1 MLEFITNLKQR
12 YQIIQSG
19 FAEDGTQ
26 WTVFQTCIEQLI
38 LIESFLLKGQFIE
51 QGRLPIN
58 IAVIGP
64 TQSGK
69 STVVNLLLNQ
79 NAAGVSPLAGYT
91 VHPQGFA
98 VDLTADALSGIT
110 QYFSG
115 FQEVQQHTLD
125 HDRYACYSLN
135 PISTNKLPECVL
147 WDTPDF
153 DSIDAHSYREGALKS
168 LALADVLVLVV
179 SKEKYADQS
188 VWDTMAL
195 LESLNQP
202 VLVVVNKL
210 TAESQL
216 IVVDSFKE
224 RWQQVRHD
232 KLPGIMPILFSKG
245 EIPEAQ
251 QNELLNLLNNSINKI
266 KRKKHEV
273 AATSFIKQHWQSWL
287 APVRSEQE
295 AQTTWQIL
303 IDQAIKQAL
312 VEYQRDYLDHPQHYD
327 TFQNALIKLLT
338 LLEVPGLANVIAQS
352 RKLLAWP
359 LRKVFSAGKRKYN
372 QSYPKTQETAVLQQI
387 AEHVFLQMGDKILDQ
402 VDLSHENNKW
412 WKAIN
417 SQLRQEKGIILKHFE
432 HSTEVYHAGFKQ
444 EIENTAQGLYRKL
457 EEHPA
462 LLNGLRAT
470 RVTADAA
477 MLALA
482 VQAGGI
488 GLHDLLIAPAMLSVT
503 SYLAESAIGS
513 YLQRAET
520 ELKHQQ
526 LNAVKQQLFTQV
538 IQQALTGLPE
548 KMMRNTYFNI
558 STRQL
563 AEAEA
568 QLEQKRHGLRIL

>member
-1 MLEFITNLKQR
+1 MLEFITNLTQR

-19 FAEDGTQ
+19 LAEESTQ
-26 WTVFQTCIEQLI
+26 WASFQTCIEELI
-38 LIESFLLKGQFIE
+38 LIESFLHK
-51 QGRLPIN
+51 GRLIEHDKLPLN

-98 VDLTADALSGIT
+98 VDLKTANLAYIAQHFL
-110 QYFSG
+110 G
-115 FQEVQQHTLD
+115 FQEVQQLSLNAEK
-125 HDRYACYSLN
+125 YACYSLN
-135 PISTNKLPECVL
+135 HISASRLNACML

-153 DSIDAHSYREGALKS
+153 DSIDAQSYREGVLKS

-188 VWDTMAL
+188 VWDAMAL
-195 LESLNQP
+195 IEPLNQP
-202 VLVVVNKL
+202 VLVVINKL
-210 TAESQL
+210 MADSQSL
-216 IVVDSFKE
+216 VVDSFTE
-224 RWQQVRHD
+224 RWQQIRHD
-232 KLPGIMPILFSKG
+232 KVPDIMPVLYTKG
-245 EIPEAQ
+245 EVPQDRQA
-251 QNELLNLLNNSINKI
+251 ELINLLQRKMHKV
-266 KRKKHEV
+266 KRKKHEA
-273 AATSFIKQHWQSWL
+273 AATNFIKQHWQSWL

-303 IDQAIKQAL
+303 INQSVKQAV
-312 VEYQRDYLDHPQHYD
+312 VEYQRDYLNHPHNYD
-327 TFQNALIKLLT
+327 TFQNAMAKLLT

-352 RKLLAWP
+352 RKILAWP
-359 LRKVFSAGKRKYN
+359 LRKIFSLGKNKYDRA
-372 QSYPKTQETAVLQQI
+372 YPKTQETAVLQQI
-387 AEHVFLQMGDKILDQ
+387 AERVFLQLGDKVLDQ
-402 VDLSHENNKW
+402 IDQTQGNNKW

-417 SQLRQEKGIILKHFE
+417 SQLRQEKVVILKHFE
-432 HSTEVYHAGFKQ
+432 HSTETYHQGFKQ
-444 EIENTAQGLYRKL
+444 EIENTAQSLYYKL

-470 RVTADAA
+470 RITADAA

-503 SYLAESAIGS
+503 SYLAESVIGS

-520 ELKHQQ
+520 ELKQHQ
-526 LNAVKQQLFTQV
+526 LYAVQQQLFNLILQKEL
-538 IQQALTGLPE
+538 AGLPE
-548 KMMRNTYFNI
+548 KMMHNTYFNI
-558 STRQL
+558 SPTQL

>member
-19 FAEDGTQ
+19 LAEESRQ
-26 WTVFQTCIEQLI
+26 WSSFQTSIEQLI
-38 LIESFLLKGQFIE
+38 LIESFLHKEQLIE
-51 QGRLPIN
+51 HGRLPIN
-58 IAVIGP
+58 IAIIGP

-98 VDLTADALSGIT
+98 VDLQTDDLAYIA

-115 FQEVQQHTLD
+115 FQEVQQLSLNAEKYT
-125 HDRYACYSLN
+125 CYSLN
-135 PISTNKLPECVL
+135 HVSASHLSACML

-153 DSIDAHSYREGALKS
+153 DSIDAQSYREGVLKS

-188 VWDTMAL
+188 VWDAMAL
-195 LESLNQP
+195 IEPLNQP
-202 VLVVVNKL
+202 VLVVINKL
-210 TAESQL
+210 IADSQSL
-216 IVVDSFKE
+216 VVDSFKE
-224 RWQQVRHD
+224 RWQQIRQD
-232 KLPGIMPILFSKG
+232 KVPDILPVLFSKG
-245 EIPEAQ
+245 LVPQDRQA
-251 QNELLNLLNNSINKI
+251 ELISLLRRSMHKV
-266 KRKKHEV
+266 KRKKHET
-273 AATSFIKQHWQSWL
+273 AATNFIKQHWQSWL

-303 IDQAIKQAL
+303 IDQAVKQAI
-312 VEYQRDYLDHPQHYD
+312 VEYQRDYLNHPHHYD
-327 TFQNALIKLLT
+327 TFQNAMAKLLT

-352 RKLLAWP
+352 RKILAWP
-359 LRKVFSAGKRKYN
+359 LRKIFSLGKHKYDRA
-372 QSYPKTQETAVLQQI
+372 YPKTQETAVLQQI
-387 AEHVFLQMGDKILDQ
+387 AERVFLQLGDKVLDQ
-402 VDLSHENNKW
+402 IDQTQDHNKW

-417 SQLRQEKGIILKHFE
+417 SQLRQEKIVILKHFE
-432 HSTEVYHAGFKQ
+432 YNTEAYHQGFKQ
-444 EIENTAQGLYRKL
+444 EIENTAQGLFHKL

-470 RVTADAA
+470 RISADAA

-520 ELKHQQ
+520 ELKQHQ
-526 LNAVKQQLFTQV
+526 LNAVQHQLFTL
-538 IQQALTGLPE
+538 ILHKELANLPE
-548 KMMRNTYFNI
+548 KMMHNTYFNI
-558 STRQL
+558 SPNQL